1 MSFPHGSMVKYLLAN
16 TGDTGDMGMMPVS
29 GGRGGGG
36 NDNLLQYS
44 CLENHMDRGAWQAT
58 VHSIRKLDMTEAT
71 YYTHTKL

>member
-44 CLENHMDRGAWQAT
+44 CRENHMDRRAWWAT
-58 VHSIRKLDMTEAT
+58 VH
-71 YYTHTKL
+71 